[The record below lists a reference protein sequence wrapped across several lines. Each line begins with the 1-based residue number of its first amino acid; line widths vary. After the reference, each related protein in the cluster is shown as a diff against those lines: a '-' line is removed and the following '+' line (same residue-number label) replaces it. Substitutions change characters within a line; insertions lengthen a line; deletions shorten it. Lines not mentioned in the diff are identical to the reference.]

1 MAKKA
6 EGSGIMLTEI
16 EINMVNT
23 LNQRKTQL
31 TEEVNNIA
39 QQKIV
44 LDYRYKQAEKRYEEV
59 VTLEGQ
65 IVSAL
70 VQKYGNG
77 TVDIERGMFNPSQSL
92 G

>member
-1 MAKKA
+1 MAKKTAA
-6 EGSGIMLTEI
+6 EGIKLTEG

-31 TEEVNNIA
+31 TEDINNIA

-44 LDYRYKQAEKRYEEV
+44 LDYRYKQAEKRYEEIV
-59 VTLEGQ
+59 SLESQ
-65 IVSAL
+65 IVSSL

-77 TVDIERGMFNPSQSL
+77 TVDIDSGTFIPV
-92 G
+92 

>member
-1 MAKKA
+1 MAKNTA
-6 EGSGIMLTEI
+6 SQGIKLTEG

-31 TEEVNNIA
+31 TEDINNIA

-44 LDYRYKQAEKRYEEV
+44 LDYRYRQAEKRYEEIV
-59 VTLEGQ
+59 SLEGQ
-65 IVSAL
+65 IVSSL

-77 TVDIERGMFNPSQSL
+77 TVDIDNGTFIPV
-92 G
+92 

>member
-77 TVDIERGMFNPSQSL
+77 TVDIERGMFNPS
-92 G
+92 